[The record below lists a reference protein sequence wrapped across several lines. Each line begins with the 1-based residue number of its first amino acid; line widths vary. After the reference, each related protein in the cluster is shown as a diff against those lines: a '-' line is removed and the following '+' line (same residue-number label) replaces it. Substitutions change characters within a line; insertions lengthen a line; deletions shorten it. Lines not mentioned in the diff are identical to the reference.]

1 MKRMKHSI
9 LHVAFFALLPT
20 FFVISPVEAGTI
32 VVPGV
37 TGGAFTVKVTSIKE
51 ARFRT
56 TVHQQYDFSCGSA
69 ALATLLTYNYEEP
82 VTEQQVFKAM
92 FDKGNKEKIRREGFS
107 LLDMKN
113 YLEENG
119 YKAAGY
125 KVTLDRLSQIGVPA
139 IVLVNIRGYKH
150 FVVVKGVSAKSVLVS
165 DPAVGAKTIPRAEFE
180 STWNG
185 LIFIIL
191 NKKNV
196 AKNYFNRD
204 REWHVKEKAPLGLA
218 LSPSEL
224 ASVTLMLPGVLR

>member
-1 MKRMKHSI
+1 MKLLI
-9 LHVAFFALLPT
+9 AFTALLP
-20 FFVISPVEAGTI
+20 FVYAIALGQAGTI
-32 VVPGV
+32 LVPGV

-82 VTEQQVFKAM
+82 VSEQDIFKEM
-92 FDKGNKEKIRREGFS
+92 FDKGDKEKIRRDGFS

-113 YLEENG
+113 YLEEHG

-139 IVLVNIRGYKH
+139 IVLINIRGYKH
-150 FVVVKGVSAKSVLVS
+150 FVVIKGVSDGSVLIS
-165 DPAVGAKTIPRAEFE
+165 DPAVGAKTIPRTEFE
-180 STWNG
+180 SMWNG

-196 AKNYFNRD
+196 AKNHFNRD
-204 REWHVKEKAPLGLA
+204 REWQVKEKAPLGLA
-218 LSPSEL
+218 LNPREL
-224 ASVTLMLPGVLR
+224 ATVTLMLPGVLR

>member
-1 MKRMKHSI
+1 MKLFPAIFR
-9 LHVAFFALLPT
+9 VFFVLLPVFLT
-20 FFVISPVEAGTI
+20 ISPVEAGT
-32 VVPGV
+32 VMVPGV
-37 TGGAFTVKVTSIKE
+37 TGGAFMVKVTSIKE

-82 VTEQQVFKAM
+82 VTEQEVFKAM
-92 FDKGNKEKIRREGFS
+92 FDKGDKEKIRREGFS
-107 LLDMKN
+107 LLDMKY
-113 YLEENG
+113 YLEANG

-139 IVLVNIRGYKH
+139 IVLINIRGYKH
-150 FVVVKGVSAKSVLVS
+150 FVVLKGVSAKTVLIS
-165 DPAVGAKTIPRAEFE
+165 DPAVGAKTVPRADFE

-196 AKNYFNRD
+196 AKNHFNRD
-204 REWHVKEKAPLGLA
+204 QEWHVKEKAPLGLA
-218 LSPSEL
+218 LNPSEL
-224 ASVTLMLPGVLR
+224 ANVSLMLPGVLR

>member
-1 MKRMKHSI
+1 MRPMKLLI
-9 LHVAFFALLPT
+9 AFTALLQ
-20 FFVISPVEAGTI
+20 FVYAIAPVQAGTI
-32 VVPGV
+32 LVPGV

-82 VTEQQVFKAM
+82 VTEQEVFKAM
-92 FDKGNKEKIRREGFS
+92 FDKGDKEKIRREGFS
-107 LLDMKN
+107 LLDMKY
-113 YLEENG
+113 YLEANG

-139 IVLVNIRGYKH
+139 IVLINIRGYKH
-150 FVVVKGVSAKSVLVS
+150 FVVVKGVSAKTVLVA
-165 DPAVGAKTIPRAEFE
+165 DPAVGAKTVPRAEFE

-196 AKNYFNRD
+196 AKNHFNRD
-204 REWHVKEKAPLGLA
+204 QEWHVKEKAPLGLA
-218 LSPSEL
+218 LNPSEL
-224 ASVTLMLPGVLR
+224 ANVSLMLPGVLR